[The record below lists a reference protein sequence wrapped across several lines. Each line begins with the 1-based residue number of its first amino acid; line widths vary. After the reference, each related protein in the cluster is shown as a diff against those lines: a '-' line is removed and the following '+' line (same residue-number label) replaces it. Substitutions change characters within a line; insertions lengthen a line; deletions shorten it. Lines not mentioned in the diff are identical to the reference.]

1 MKDMTVMEMAAA
13 MNLEILVEG
22 DGSRTI
28 TGGYCGDLLS
38 WVMGRAK
45 EGNVWITVMGNVNAI
60 AVAVLADTA
69 CILLAED
76 SPLDDE
82 ARSRAEAQDVPVLRS
97 GKDTYSLAVELGRL
111 LER

>member
-1 MKDMTVMEMAAA
+1 M
-13 MNLEILVEG
+13 
-22 DGSRTI
+22 
-28 TGGYCGDLLS
+28 
-38 WVMGRAK
+38 
-45 EGNVWITVMGNVNAI
+45 MGNVNAI

-97 GKDTYSLAVELGRL
+97 GKDTYSLAVELGWL
-111 LER
+111 LNR

>member
-1 MKDMTVMEMAAA
+1 
-13 MNLEILVEG
+13 
-22 DGSRTI
+22 
-28 TGGYCGDLLS
+28 
-38 WVMGRAK
+38 
-45 EGNVWITVMGNVNAI
+45 MGNVNAI

-97 GKDTYSLAVELGRL
+97 GKDTYSLAVELGWL
-111 LER
+111 LNR